1 MASMYMGYHYDMPK
15 RGNGYSIQL
24 AGGGASLF
32 IAEMTK
38 KSAAEV
44 QKQMILDG
52 HSPEHITI
60 EKNEK

>member
-1 MASMYMGYHYDMPK
+1 MASMLMGYHYDMPK
-15 RGNGYSIQL
+15 RGYGFNL
-24 AGGGASLF
+24 RLLGGGASLF
-32 IAEMTK
+32 INQMTR

-52 HSPEHITI
+52 HSPEHISI